1 MIRKEFEKRAYER
14 LMLTRLDVLHE
25 SAMLTGSP
33 LPDML
38 IAPEKVSAVDYIEAE
53 PSGFDVSF
61 DD

>member
-14 LMLTRLDVLHE
+14 LMLIRLDVIHE

-33 LPDML
+33 LPEV